1 MPVSRFYCPLPLVV
15 GMTVELPP
23 RAAHHAAH
31 VLRLRVGDEITIF
44 GGVGGEYSAA
54 IVGMVRER
62 VTIEIGDHIAVE
74 RESPLDITLVQAVS
88 SGDRMD
94 LTIRKAVE
102 LGVARIVPVIAARSV
117 VQLSGDR
124 AEKRVRHWEDVVIA
138 ACEQCGRNR
147 LPPVDAVLPLAV
159 WIRDAP
165 RAAARWMLSP
175 RAAGTARV
183 LGCPD
188 GAVQLLVGPEGGLAD
203 EEERAAAE
211 SGFIGIRLGPRILRT
226 ETAAPAALAAFAALW
241 GDF

>member
-1 MPVSRFYCPLPLVV
+1 
-15 GMTVELPP
+15 MTVELPP

-54 IVGMVRER
+54 IVGIVRER

-124 AEKRVRHWEDVVIA
+124 AEKRVQHWEDVVIA

-183 LGCPD
+183 LGRPD